1 MCHWMDVNELKLNHN
16 KTEIM
21 LIHSKYHTSPL
32 LSYFSMGNERL
43 TTTATARSL
52 GVVLDDNMHV
62 SDICRSLFNQLRN
75 LSKIRKYLNQQSS
88 KIAVY
93 AFITSKLNY
102 CNSLLYGWRK
112 MQLKKLQYVQNTAA
126 RIITQTCKF
135 AHITPVL
142 LDLHWLPVL
151 VMLVFKS
158 LNNLSASYLADRQ
171 LLSRNLW
178 STSKQLLEQR
188 RSFTKLTGT
197 RLFQCVPLNYQQ
209 ICVSHHL

>member
-1 MCHWMDVNELKLNHN
+1 MTCHWMDVNELKLNHN
-16 KTEIM
+16 KREIM

-43 TTTATARSL
+43 RTTANARSL
-52 GVVLDDNMHV
+52 GVVLDDNMLFDMHV

-75 LSKIRKYLNQQSS
+75 LSKIRKYLTQESS

-112 MQLKKLQYVQNTAA
+112 MQLRKLQYVQNTAA
-126 RIITQTCKF
+126 RIITQTCTF

-142 LDLHWLPVL
+142 LDLHWLPVGH
-151 VMLVFKS
+151 
-158 LNNLSASYLADRQ
+158 AS
-171 LLSRNLW
+171 
-178 STSKQLLEQR
+178 
-188 RSFTKLTGT
+188 F
-197 RLFQCVPLNYQQ
+197 
-209 ICVSHHL
+209 

>member
-75 LSKIRKYLNQQSS
+75 LSKIRKYLNQESS
-88 KIAVY
+88 KIAVC

-102 CNSLLYGWRK
+102 CNSLLYG
-112 MQLKKLQYVQNTAA
+112 
-126 RIITQTCKF
+126 
-135 AHITPVL
+135 
-142 LDLHWLPVL
+142 
-151 VMLVFKS
+151 
-158 LNNLSASYLADRQ
+158 
-171 LLSRNLW
+171 
-178 STSKQLLEQR
+178 
-188 RSFTKLTGT
+188 
-197 RLFQCVPLNYQQ
+197 
-209 ICVSHHL
+209 

>member
-21 LIHSKYHTSPL
+21 LIHSKCHTSSL

-52 GVVLDDNMHV
+52 GVVLDDMLFNMHV

-75 LSKIRKYLNQQSS
+75 LSKIRKYLNQESS

-102 CNSLLYGWRK
+102 CNSLLYMIEGKCSWRSFN
-112 MQLKKLQYVQNTAA
+112 MFRTL
-126 RIITQTCKF
+126 
-135 AHITPVL
+135 PPESL
-142 LDLHWLPVL
+142 LRLVNLLTLHLFYLTFTGFLL

-171 LLSRNLW
+171 LHSRNLW

-197 RLFQCVPLNYQQ
+197 RLFQCMP
-209 ICVSHHL
+209 